1 MRPALSRASAQQ
13 LCPLKFSRMNQQ
25 PAKSYLYNGMVLTD
39 QRETK
44 QASAEHPSHT
54 HPHLQIRGIDPKH
67 KKGLRTVAS
76 IEFSK
81 GVGAVLLAFGLLSLL
96 HKDLWDIADSLLQ
109 FFHVN
114 PDHHFA
120 QAFLDLADRVTDRQL
135 WGFASGAFAYSLVRF
150 IEAYGL
156 WRTRVW
162 AEWLAILSGL
172 IYLPFEIHSLIHKST
187 PFRWSVILIN
197 LALVSY
203 VAYVRFSEE
212 RRRRHASV
220 TNTTKGQV
228 ST

>member
-1 MRPALSRASAQQ
+1 VTILPSKPSQ
-13 LCPLKFSRMNQQ
+13 MNQER
-25 PAKSYLYNGMVLTD
+25 AKTYMYNGMVLAD
-39 QRETK
+39 QQGVRE
-44 QASAEHPSHT
+44 ASEDSALQRHHQ
-54 HPHLQIRGIDPKH
+54 HLQIRGIDSKH
-67 KKGLRTVAS
+67 KKGLRTVAT

-81 GVGAVLLAFGLLSLL
+81 GVVGVLVAFGLLSLL

-109 FFHVN
+109 FFHIN

-135 WGFASGAFAYSLVRF
+135 WGFASGAFGYSVLRF

-172 IYLPFEIHSLIHKST
+172 IYLPFEIHSLFHKST
-187 PFRWSVILIN
+187 PLRWSFLLIN
-197 LALVSY
+197 LVLVSY

-212 RRRRHASV
+212 RRRRR
-220 TNTTKGQV
+220 V
-228 ST
+228 SAIGSSHNVLNPTRRP

>member
-1 MRPALSRASAQQ
+1 MYRYNSIVVPNRPPEARGRA
-13 LCPLKFSRMNQQ
+13 P
-25 PAKSYLYNGMVLTD
+25 
-39 QRETK
+39 E
-44 QASAEHPSHT
+44 EHH
-54 HPHLQIRGIDPKH
+54 HPEHIQIHGIDPKH
-67 KKGLRTVAS
+67 KKGLRTVAT

-81 GVGAVLLAFGLLSLL
+81 GIGGVLVAFGLLSLL
-96 HKDLWDIADSLLQ
+96 HKDLWDVTDSVLQ

-120 QAFLDLADRVTDRQL
+120 QAILDLADRVTDAQL
-135 WGFASGAFAYSLVRF
+135 WGFALGALAYSMLRF

-187 PFRWSVILIN
+187 PFRWSVLLTN
-197 LALVSY
+197 LGLVGY

-212 RRRRHASV
+212 RRRRRVQA
-220 TNTTKGQV
+220 V
-228 ST
+228 SFQKESDKSPTVIP